1 MMGIRWEGSSK
12 LPRTIIAVWLLALV
26 TMALTAGRAGAVP
39 AFARQTGEPCAV
51 CHVGG
56 FGPQL
61 TPFGRNFKLNGYT
74 LRSQNNVPLAAME
87 VASYLRTQKAQNP
100 PPAGFAANDNWALDQ
115 FSLFFAGG
123 FGEHLGAFV
132 QGTYDGVAGAWHWD
146 QLDLRAVD
154 NVKVG
159 KTDVTFGA
167 TLNNNPTVQ
176 DAWNTL
182 PAWGYPYTNSALAP
196 APATQPI
203 LNGAL
208 AQETLGLS
216 GYAWIDSSVYLEG
229 GAYWSPSAN
238 VLSSLGVDPAALGSI
253 RGAAPY
259 GRVAFQRDIGP
270 GALEAGAFAFQAEI
284 FPGLDRTTGFT
295 DRYTDAGVDGSYIAT
310 FANGDVAGANL
321 RYIVERQ
328 RLDATCTLDGAP
340 LASCADNALRDFR
353 IDGSYYYRRRYGLTV
368 QYFDTTGSAN
378 PIIYAGNRTF
388 KPDSAGVTLQVDT
401 TLFPNSNS
409 PLGPRFNARIGA
421 QYTAYTQFDGAGR
434 NFDGGGSSARDNNTF
449 RVFFWAA
456 D

>member
-1 MMGIRWEGSSK
+1 MGIKREGSLK
-12 LPRTIIAVWLLALV
+12 LPRTIVAAWLLALA

-74 LRSQNNVPLAAME
+74 LRSQDNVPLAVME

-115 FSLFFAGG
+115 ISLFFAGG
-123 FGEHLGAFV
+123 FGQNFGAFV
-132 QGTYDGVAGAWHWD
+132 QGTYDGVASAWHWD

-154 NVKVG
+154 NVKLG
-159 KTDVTFGA
+159 KTDVTLGA

-182 PAWGYPYTNSALAP
+182 PAWGYPYTNSTLAP
-196 APATQPI
+196 APAAQPI

-216 GYAWIDSSVYLEG
+216 GYALIDKSVYLEG

-259 GRVAFQRDIGP
+259 GRIAIQRDVGP
-270 GALEAGAFAFQAEI
+270 GTLQAGAFAFQAEI
-284 FPGLDRTTGFT
+284 FPGLDHTTGFT
-295 DRYTDAGVDGSYIAT
+295 DRYTDSGVDGSYIAT
-310 FANGDVAGANL
+310 FASGDVAAANL
-321 RYIVERQ
+321 RYVVERQ

-340 LASCADNALRDFR
+340 LAGCADNTLRDFR
-353 IDGSYYYRRRYGLTV
+353 VDASYYYRKRYGLTV

-378 PIIYAGNRTF
+378 PVIYAGNRTF
-388 KPDSAGVTLQVDT
+388 KPDSAGVTLQLDT

-409 PLGPRFNARIGA
+409 PLGPRFNARLGT

-434 NFDGGGSSARDNNTF
+434 NFDGGGANARDNNTF
-449 RVFFWAA
+449 RLFLWVA